1 MELETVANLLLNSG
15 VAIAVIAYFMYRDN
29 KFMTN
34 LQQTL
39 QTLVD
44 TVTVLHALIVEDD
57 KEDN

>member
-1 MELETVANLLLNSG
+1 MELETVANLLLNNG

-44 TVTVLHALIVEDD
+44 TVTVLHDLVNQ
-57 KEDN
+57 KEDE

>member
-1 MELETVANLLLNSG
+1 MELETVANLLLNNG

-29 KFMTN
+29 KFMTH

-44 TVTVLHALIVEDD
+44 TVTVLHDLVNQ
-57 KEDN
+57 KEDE

>member
-1 MELETVANLLLNSG
+1 MELETVANLLLNNG

-44 TVTVLHALIVEDD
+44 TVTVLHDLVNQ
-57 KEDN
+57 KEEE